1 MARTRS
7 QSGSKAKGQKFVDS
21 ERRDDTTSVTTP
33 LVWES
38 PDNDCVTLKG
48 TLNYEYS
55 DASGPHNRDQTIRL
69 QYDEGVVPVKLSNN
83 GEEYEYILDS
93 ASCMHLKDEDGSISA
108 FKNKLVDEIFT
119 RQYFPVEGIV
129 GYSMRNTENSV
140 YAVTFDGGPN
150 TDKNGFNIT
159 ATATEEHP
167 FTSTD
172 IPPSAMRVSYDLLR
186 MSLMGDRDT
195 IVPLSASVHYCVDTG
210 HMDRLFGEVV
220 SATDV
225 NNHYF
230 RHLTSGS
237 EGYHDDLLAKTLG
250 DGRFFTTESTIGG
263 MAYTLVESQN
273 QGEETPVSSLL
284 VVAIERPLNLFGL
297 TVNDIASGITVVSGE
312 TESVVRYEDLFT
324 SSYYAQSSIDSVVG
338 EGDEA
343 KNTSN
348 REMFFAAIEALNRND
363 YTGMIAKCVRVEQDG
378 ATAAFRHNPI
388 DFFNITKYPYVTLTN
403 YSITIDKFQN
413 FSVDFVYPSDYNY
426 TVVRNN
432 FETFHRGWFEHAP
445 GTELTLIQ
453 NAFYFNGTDEPFNF
467 NPLYGEGIRVEK
479 SVEDFNDDGQGM
491 VIGINPEDGTT
502 DYASTDERYPTDHRI
517 MIRLNADAQR
527 MYADAYPKSFTYNVE
542 RLPYGC
548 VVTLESNTGDDDALF
563 YIPGRYTVSGGL
575 SATTTE
581 QSGASAASAISLL
594 GDVTTTVYGMGL
606 ETSSNLYVSGADGKF
621 SPLESETRVMFIVSG
636 GGGNYEL
643 SLDTLGTDYLN
654 ESVSAQTQFSFSP
667 GSAVIV
673 RPITEYKLVA
683 GDPDPGIVIYNDYG
697 KDDTERIILEN
708 RHFFVGNL
716 YLSADGEEAIP
727 VSGENKMYLEL
738 APTHGEPATC
748 AVYSSVPNLTV
759 AGRTVQL
766 IKRDDFFDHEEEE
779 EPEEGDASQL
789 SVDEPIIEISAYPFG
804 DHPSQNVM
812 AVSTNC
818 SSVSARYVISVGGN
832 DFVFECELPEAG
844 MIPTIKIPHY
854 TTGFSIDGAS
864 LSVTSEWKDG
874 SRDFGAYSRL
884 SLSAGPDIVNAPY
897 FEKLNLSLQK
907 NIACISAHPISQGIA
922 VWDFLCYK
930 GSMGDTIHLDFD
942 NIMEYEVSAGDKM
955 PRSHVLSAMVYMGW
969 AAGER
974 EDEPTSDGMK
984 EITIPDIVLA
994 SGAIFHTNSEYS
1006 NINDLTN
1013 PVVYGDMS
1021 SEGNLFASAVYDW
1034 VGEDGKHTQTKSRCD
1049 RCEFVDRTI
1058 ELGRSGIVH
1067 GVFSANRETPDNMFI
1082 VYGVGTAWN
1091 VPEVDYIKDE
1101 ITLCAYPEF
1110 TFDHAKREWYKNGY
1124 EYRNGGKS
1132 IYTGENGPWNF
1143 GTYRISDG
1151 RHSESFFYRAVLP
1164 PKFNNAAYKGTKV
1177 ELEYTTSSNSSAVP
1191 EQTEYVG
1198 AQLGSCLTA
1207 IQYVDV
1213 PPRYLGMNEPVHKKA
1228 TVMFDILRNNGEY
1241 VFENV
1246 SPVYYDSNGSAIK
1259 RNFELTTDYYP
1270 SGEEYDTDHRYRY
1283 GPSFIPAQSY
1293 AQKESETGK
1302 VAIYY
1307 PVDGLVGDTVY
1318 DKRYVVDDDGNYVEL
1333 SGKGLSASMV
1343 FPGNIVGVSHGGMS
1357 VLPPLSIKGTETVE
1371 AYLSAVASGNE
1382 ASASFDNPGSILWT
1396 YHALTYNTGLI
1407 CELHPCYEWEEQL
1420 GIKRDSYINVMTS
1433 AKKSYGVA
1441 IRADIIGKNA
1451 WNNIPSIQMDWDS
1464 FGVSVSGYTSGYL
1477 RSLPEVKFVSPVVV
1491 VNRNTTG
1498 YIPWYNESDTA
1509 KYDYFTVRGTNTD
1522 EITTMPKEE
1531 TIYRMSGFKDAGYYG
1546 IEAKGFVTV
1555 EEEDPAGA
1563 TYALDDGKERTVIR
1577 RKQVF
1582 EPYASNDDVYVETY
1596 ESWSS
1601 AVLRTPLSDDITLDY
1616 TMTDL
1621 AIGPNE
1627 LMTNDV
1633 INRRFEMLQH
1643 DLEQVKAISK
1653 YYHNPPTKFVGY
1665 VGYGSEAYASA
1676 DYSMDTYVSL
1686 RDHFGFWNS
1695 GDTSMDNR
1703 LDWQWC
1709 RSSSGEFVCP
1719 SAMNLAS
1726 ATIVSGATSMD
1737 IDDSTMNIYATIGS
1751 KFKLG
1756 GMSSYT
1762 QVYET
1767 SGHVVKDRD
1776 YAEVNATEPRI
1787 QSIKVMDN
1795 GRVFVL
1801 APDFN
1806 RVLCYSRFNDMDSR
1820 NPYDLVFMYDFGGL
1834 GGGDSNLRFN
1844 NPIALAIDNGLH
1856 ENLGQLV
1863 YVLDEGN
1870 QCVKAF
1876 NSYGAFV
1883 SMIPYELK
1891 KYAKENAISLAVG
1904 VDGTVCVLTNH
1915 RILYY
1920 TLEGKK
1926 KGEYKLERTDPI
1938 QLCNNKNSNFLYV
1951 VYDDDIVKVS
1961 TSGLFVGNFSVSQV
1975 WHKIGGWRVN
1985 EIPPFYGKIR
1995 FMAVTKYDQIYLA
2008 LDNIVLIYADLLR
2021 EMALAGNTYD
2031 KYSWSL
2037 DDIKIGKNEYMQDF
2051 VVNAALHRM
2060 YDNIDLFKRSIYARI
2075 RVREKN
2081 GIKYIKTDNV
2091 MASEYA
2097 YLQDMPTK
2105 GDVFIPSNAPMS
2117 ARVFNDNIKLLYD
2130 MIVKLL
2136 NWCQV

>member
-1 MARTRS
+1 M
-7 QSGSKAKGQKFVDS
+7 
-21 ERRDDTTSVTTP
+21 
-33 LVWES
+33 
-38 PDNDCVTLKG
+38 
-48 TLNYEYS
+48 
-55 DASGPHNRDQTIRL
+55 
-69 QYDEGVVPVKLSNN
+69 
-83 GEEYEYILDS
+83 
-93 ASCMHLKDEDGSISA
+93 
-108 FKNKLVDEIFT
+108 
-119 RQYFPVEGIV
+119 
-129 GYSMRNTENSV
+129 
-140 YAVTFDGGPN
+140 
-150 TDKNGFNIT
+150 
-159 ATATEEHP
+159 
-167 FTSTD
+167 
-172 IPPSAMRVSYDLLR
+172 
-186 MSLMGDRDT
+186 
-195 IVPLSASVHYCVDTG
+195 
-210 HMDRLFGEVV
+210 
-220 SATDV
+220 
-225 NNHYF
+225 
-230 RHLTSGS
+230 
-237 EGYHDDLLAKTLG
+237 
-250 DGRFFTTESTIGG
+250 
-263 MAYTLVESQN
+263 
-273 QGEETPVSSLL
+273 
-284 VVAIERPLNLFGL
+284 
-297 TVNDIASGITVVSGE
+297 
-312 TESVVRYEDLFT
+312 
-324 SSYYAQSSIDSVVG
+324 
-338 EGDEA
+338 
-343 KNTSN
+343 
-348 REMFFAAIEALNRND
+348 
-363 YTGMIAKCVRVEQDG
+363 
-378 ATAAFRHNPI
+378 
-388 DFFNITKYPYVTLTN
+388 
-403 YSITIDKFQN
+403 
-413 FSVDFVYPSDYNY
+413 
-426 TVVRNN
+426 
-432 FETFHRGWFEHAP
+432 
-445 GTELTLIQ
+445 
-453 NAFYFNGTDEPFNF
+453 
-467 NPLYGEGIRVEK
+467 
-479 SVEDFNDDGQGM
+479 
-491 VIGINPEDGTT
+491 
-502 DYASTDERYPTDHRI
+502 
-517 MIRLNADAQR
+517 
-527 MYADAYPKSFTYNVE
+527 
-542 RLPYGC
+542 
-548 VVTLESNTGDDDALF
+548 
-563 YIPGRYTVSGGL
+563 
-575 SATTTE
+575 
-581 QSGASAASAISLL
+581 
-594 GDVTTTVYGMGL
+594 
-606 ETSSNLYVSGADGKF
+606 
-621 SPLESETRVMFIVSG
+621 
-636 GGGNYEL
+636 
-643 SLDTLGTDYLN
+643 
-654 ESVSAQTQFSFSP
+654 
-667 GSAVIV
+667 
-673 RPITEYKLVA
+673 
-683 GDPDPGIVIYNDYG
+683 
-697 KDDTERIILEN
+697 
-708 RHFFVGNL
+708 
-716 YLSADGEEAIP
+716 
-727 VSGENKMYLEL
+727 
-738 APTHGEPATC
+738 
-748 AVYSSVPNLTV
+748 
-759 AGRTVQL
+759 VQL

-779 EPEEGDASQL
+779 EPEEDASQL
-789 SVDEPIIEISAYPFG
+789 SVDESIIEIPAYPFG

-832 DFVFECELPEAG
+832 DFVFECKLPEAG
-844 MIPTIKIPHY
+844 TVPTITTPHY
-854 TTGFSIDGAS
+854 TTGFSIDGTF
-864 LSVTSEWKDG
+864 LSVKSDWKSG
-874 SRDFGAYSRL
+874 SRRDFGAYSRL

-897 FEKLNLSLQK
+897 FEKFNLGLQK
-907 NIACISAHPISQGIA
+907 NIAFISAHPISQDDIA

-930 GSMGDTIHLDFD
+930 GSMGDKIRLDFD
-942 NIMEYEVSAGDKM
+942 NIMEYEVSAGALSAK
-955 PRSHVLSAMVYMGW
+955 SHELSAMVYMGW

-974 EDEPTSDGMK
+974 EDEPTSDEVEK
-984 EITIPDIVLA
+984 IKIPDIVLA
-994 SGAIFHTNSEYS
+994 SGAIFRTKSEYS

-1021 SEGNLFASAVYDW
+1021 SEGNLFASAVYGW
-1034 VGEDGKHTQTKSRCD
+1034 VGEDGKHTQSVMECN
-1049 RCEFVDRTI
+1049 RCEFVDGTI
-1058 ELGRSGIVH
+1058 KLGRSGIVH
-1067 GVFSANRETPDNMFI
+1067 GVFFANQENLDNLFI

-1091 VPEVDYIKDE
+1091 VPEVDYIRDE

-1110 TFDHAKREWYKNGY
+1110 TFDPTKREWYKNGY
-1124 EYRNGGKS
+1124 EYLSGGAS

-1151 RHSESFFYRAVLP
+1151 RHSESFFYRAALP
-1164 PKFNNAAYKGTKV
+1164 SGFGTTAYTGTKV

-1198 AQLGSCLTA
+1198 AQLGSCLSA

-1213 PPRYLGMNEPVHKKA
+1213 PPRYIGMNEPVHKKA
-1228 TVMFDILRNNGEY
+1228 TVTFDILRANGEY

-1283 GPSFIPAQSY
+1283 GPSFIPAQFY

-1302 VAIYY
+1302 VTIYY

-1441 IRADIIGKNA
+1441 IRADIIGDNA
-1451 WNNIPSIQMDWDS
+1451 WNSIPSIQMDWDS

-1555 EEEDPAGA
+1555 EEEDPASA

-1695 GDTSMDNR
+1695 GDSSIDNR

-2031 KYSWSL
+2031 QYSWSL

-2105 GDVFIPSNAPMS
+2105 GDIFIPSNAPMS